1 MSINPRTLRVTLR
14 ALLSAGLIWGLYFL
28 RDNIWFRAYPVVIS
42 SFMWGAF
49 LFSLKKGR
57 TPLVEVSARAMR
69 KTLND
74 AEVRYC
80 YHLTV
85 AWVIFMSIHLG
96 ITLFTLISSH
106 AFLGVVQWLHRLYLN
121 WCNVSCRVTD
131 WQMEASWIRSS
142 RFTRLEA
149 LEHPK

>member
-1 MSINPRTLRVTLR
+1 MSVNPRTLRVTLR

-106 AFLGVVQWLHRLYLN
+106 AFWALYNGCIAYILIGAMFLAGLLIGKWRHLG
-121 WCNVSCRVTD
+121 
-131 WQMEASWIRSS
+131 
-142 RFTRLEA
+142 
-149 LEHPK
+149 

>member
-14 ALLSAGLIWGLYFL
+14 VLLSAGLIWGLYFL

-42 SFMWGAF
+42 SVMWGAF

-69 KTLND
+69 KTLNE

-85 AWVIFMSIHLG
+85 AWVIFMSLHLG
-96 ITLFTLISSH
+96 VTLFTLFSSH
-106 AFLGVVQWLHRLYLN
+106 TFWALYNGCISYILIGAMFLAGLLIGKWRHLG
-121 WCNVSCRVTD
+121 
-131 WQMEASWIRSS
+131 
-142 RFTRLEA
+142 
-149 LEHPK
+149 